1 MTDQNRDDNV
11 SVETPVDDRLEQSLS
26 LDAEPDDEAAP
37 RSTYRNLDLDQADE
51 GDLLEQ
57 ATAVPDDDEY
67 PQG

>member
-1 MTDQNRDDNV
+1 MSDQNDNV
-11 SVETPVDDRLEQSLS
+11 SVETPVDDRLEQSRS
-26 LDAEPDDEAAP
+26 LDAEPDDDARP
-37 RSTYRNLDLDQADE
+37 RSTYRSLDFDQADE